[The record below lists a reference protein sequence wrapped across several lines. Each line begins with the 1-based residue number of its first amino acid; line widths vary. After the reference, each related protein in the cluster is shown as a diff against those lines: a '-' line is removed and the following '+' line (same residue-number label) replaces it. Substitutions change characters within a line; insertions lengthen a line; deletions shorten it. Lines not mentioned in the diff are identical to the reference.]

1 MQPLLEAAHA
11 DLELREIVEVQDGS
25 VHSYFHASSQYGNGT
40 HSLVFASTPQGWGK
54 RWAWLLLLWVS
65 NSDGFGHFCGR
76 RGSNYRYVA
85 IEEGEAISKQTWLL
99 FSWGLASNFR

>member
-54 RWAWLLLLWVS
+54 
-65 NSDGFGHFCGR
+65 GGHGCCSCGCQTAM
-76 RGSNYRYVA
+76 GLVISV
-85 IEEGEAISKQTWLL
+85 EGEDPAIGMLL
-99 FSWGLASNFR
+99 